1 MEIIAEVTPVRDRTK
16 LLKKLEA
23 LKPLV
28 NRIDIPEAP
37 GGKPTAHALAVG
49 ALAKQMGFEPVV
61 HIRLL
66 DVNKTCL
73 KSLLGGA
80 YLLDIKD
87 VVVLQGDP
95 PAEGRPVGEVSTE
108 EAVEEAK
115 KMGLRAGAL
124 LSLRRDH
131 RKRVE
136 TLRADF
142 YLALHLTDAKQLEG
156 LPPIVYPYV
165 MVRTSNNS
173 ELIDRLRQTAV
184 EPHEALALVEALEG
198 AAPGAVISVP
208 GDFDALVGL
217 LKQIKTRRG

>member
-1 MEIIAEVTPVRDRTK
+1 MELIAELTPVVDRTK

-28 NRIDIPEAP
+28 DKVDIPEAP
-37 GGKPTAHALAVG
+37 GGKPTAHSLAVG
-49 ALAKQMGFEPVV
+49 ALAKQTGFEPIV

-66 DVNKTCL
+66 DVNKTGL

-80 YLLDIKD
+80 YVLDIKH

-115 KMGLRAGAL
+115 KLGLKSGAL
-124 LSLRRDH
+124 LSLRRDYK
-131 RKRVE
+131 RRVE
-136 TLRADF
+136 TIRADF

-156 LPPIVYPYV
+156 LPPVVYPYV
-165 MVRTSNNS
+165 IVRTSSNS
-173 ELIDRLRQTAV
+173 ALIERLRQTAV
-184 EPHEALALVEALEG
+184 GPQEALTLVKALEG
-198 AAPGAVISVP
+198 VAPGVVISVP

-217 LKQIKTRRG
+217 LKQIKMRR

>member
-1 MEIIAEVTPVRDRTK
+1 MELIAELTPVVDRTK

-28 NRIDIPEAP
+28 DKVDIPEAP
-37 GGKPTAHALAVG
+37 GGKPTAHSLAVG
-49 ALAKQMGFEPVV
+49 ALAKQTGFEPIV

-66 DVNKTCL
+66 DVNKTGL

-80 YLLDIKD
+80 YVLDIKQ

-115 KMGLRAGAL
+115 KLGLRAGAL
-124 LSLRRDH
+124 LSLRRDYK
-131 RKRVE
+131 RRVE
-136 TLRADF
+136 TIRADF

-156 LPPIVYPYV
+156 LPPVVYPYV
-165 MVRTSNNS
+165 IVRTSSNS
-173 ELIDRLRQTAV
+173 ALIERLRQTAV
-184 EPHEALALVEALEG
+184 GPQEALTLVKALEG
-198 AAPGAVISVP
+198 VAPGVVISVP

-217 LKQIKTRRG
+217 LKQIKMRR

>member
-1 MEIIAEVTPVRDRTK
+1 MEIIAEITPVRDRAK
-16 LLKKLEA
+16 LLKKLET

-28 NRIDIPEAP
+28 DRVDIPEAP
-37 GGKPTAHALAVG
+37 GGKPAAHSLAAG
-49 ALAKQMGFEPVV
+49 ALAKQMGFEPIV

-66 DVNKTCL
+66 DVNKTGL

-95 PAEGRPVGEVSTE
+95 PAEGRPVDEVSTE

-115 KMGLRAGAL
+115 KLGLRAGAL
-124 LSLRRDH
+124 LSLRRDYK
-131 RKRVE
+131 RRVE
-136 TLRADF
+136 TIRADF

-156 LPPIVYPYV
+156 LPPVVYPYV
-165 MVRTSNNS
+165 IVRTSSNS
-173 ELIDRLRQTAV
+173 ALIERLRQTAV
-184 EPHEALALVEALEG
+184 GPQEALTLVKALEG
-198 AAPGAVISVP
+198 VAPGVVISVP

-217 LKQIKTRRG
+217 LKQIKMRR

>member
-1 MEIIAEVTPVRDRTK
+1 MEIIAEITPVRDRAK
-16 LLKKLEA
+16 LLKKLET

-28 NRIDIPEAP
+28 DRVDIPEAP
-37 GGKPTAHALAVG
+37 GGKPAAHSLAAG
-49 ALAKQMGFEPVV
+49 ALAKQMGFEPIV

-66 DVNKTCL
+66 DVNKTGL

-124 LSLRRDH
+124 LSLRRDY

-136 TLRADF
+136 TLKADF

-156 LPPIVYPYV
+156 LPPVVYPYV
-165 MVRTSNNS
+165 MVKTSGNS
-173 ELIDRLRQTAV
+173 ALIDRLRQTAV
-184 EPHEALALVEALEG
+184 EPHEALAFVEALEG
-198 AAPGAVISVP
+198 VAPGVVISVP
-208 GDFDALVGL
+208 GDFNALVGL
-217 LKQIKTRRG
+217 LKQIKTRRS

>member
-1 MEIIAEVTPVRDRTK
+1 MELIAELTPVVDRTK

-28 NRIDIPEAP
+28 DKVDIPEAP
-37 GGKPTAHALAVG
+37 GGKPTAHSLAVG
-49 ALAKQMGFEPVV
+49 ALAKQTGFEPIV

-66 DVNKTCL
+66 DVNKTGL

-80 YLLDIKD
+80 YVLDIKH

-115 KMGLRAGAL
+115 KLGLRAGAL
-124 LSLRRDH
+124 LSLRRDYK
-131 RKRVE
+131 RRVE
-136 TLRADF
+136 TIRADF

-156 LPPIVYPYV
+156 LPPVVYPYV
-165 MVRTSNNS
+165 IVRTSSNS
-173 ELIDRLRQTAV
+173 ALIERLRQTAV
-184 EPHEALALVEALEG
+184 GPHEALTLVKALEG
-198 AAPGAVISVP
+198 VAPGVVISVP

-217 LKQIKTRRG
+217 LKQIKMRR

>member
-1 MEIIAEVTPVRDRTK
+1 MELIAELTPVVDRTK

-28 NRIDIPEAP
+28 DKVDIPEAP
-37 GGKPTAHALAVG
+37 GGKPTAHSLAVG
-49 ALAKQMGFEPVV
+49 ALAKQTGFEPIV

-66 DVNKTCL
+66 DVNKTGL

-80 YLLDIKD
+80 YVLDIKH

-115 KMGLRAGAL
+115 KLGLRAGAL
-124 LSLRRDH
+124 LSLRRDYK
-131 RKRVE
+131 RRVE
-136 TLRADF
+136 TIRADF

-156 LPPIVYPYV
+156 LPPVVYPYV
-165 MVRTSNNS
+165 IVRTSSNS
-173 ELIDRLRQTAV
+173 ALIERLRQTAV
-184 EPHEALALVEALEG
+184 GPQEALTLVKALEG
-198 AAPGAVISVP
+198 VAPGVVISVP

-217 LKQIKTRRG
+217 LKQIKMRR

>member
-1 MEIIAEVTPVRDRTK
+1 MEIIAEVAPVRDRAK

-28 NRIDIPEAP
+28 DKIDIPEAP
-37 GGKPTAHALAVG
+37 GGQPTAHSLAVG
-49 ALAKQMGFEPVV
+49 ALAKQIGFEPIV

-66 DVNKTCL
+66 DVNKTGL
-73 KSLLGGA
+73 KSLLGGV
-80 YLLDIKD
+80 YVLDIKH

-124 LSLRRDH
+124 LSLRRDY
-131 RKRVE
+131 RRRVE
-136 TLRADF
+136 TLGADF
-142 YLALHLTDAKQLEG
+142 YLALHLADVKQLKG
-156 LPPIVYPYV
+156 LPPVVYPYV

-173 ELIDRLRQTAV
+173 ALIERLRQTAV
-184 EPHEALALVEALEG
+184 ELHEALALVEALEG
-198 AAPGAVISVP
+198 VAPGAVISVP
-208 GDFDALVGL
+208 GDFETL
-217 LKQIKTRRG
+217 LRLLRQIKTRRS